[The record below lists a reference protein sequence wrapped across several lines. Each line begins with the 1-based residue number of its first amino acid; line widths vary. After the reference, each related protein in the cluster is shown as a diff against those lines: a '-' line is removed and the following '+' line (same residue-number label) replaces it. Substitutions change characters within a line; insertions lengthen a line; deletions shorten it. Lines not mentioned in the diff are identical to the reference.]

1 LTIPIPLFS
10 ETEKYGKFGDME
22 IQLFCQGKTLHVA
35 AYKAVPIHRAL
46 TLAVNPY

>member
-1 LTIPIPLFS
+1 
-10 ETEKYGKFGDME
+10 ME

-46 TLAVNPY
+46 TLAENPY